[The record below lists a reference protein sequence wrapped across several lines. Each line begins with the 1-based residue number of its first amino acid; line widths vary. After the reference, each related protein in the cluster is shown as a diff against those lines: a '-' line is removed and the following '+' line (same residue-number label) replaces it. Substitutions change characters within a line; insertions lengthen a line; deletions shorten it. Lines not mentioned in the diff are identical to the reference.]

1 MFEFSEASPFLRKE
15 GITISYLASEFREK
29 MEQLS
34 CNPDEPISQ
43 FEFQKLLLEPEIAL
57 VLSGE
62 GVDVIALVDSLDLVY
77 EDVGIWVLIF
87 IYSKELVFILCTA
100 GNHSICADDFR
111 ALPR

>member
-1 MFEFSEASPFLRKE
+1 
-15 GITISYLASEFREK
+15 

-77 EDVGIWVLIF
+77 EDVGIWVLI
-87 IYSKELVFILCTA
+87 S
-100 GNHSICADDFR
+100 
-111 ALPR
+111 